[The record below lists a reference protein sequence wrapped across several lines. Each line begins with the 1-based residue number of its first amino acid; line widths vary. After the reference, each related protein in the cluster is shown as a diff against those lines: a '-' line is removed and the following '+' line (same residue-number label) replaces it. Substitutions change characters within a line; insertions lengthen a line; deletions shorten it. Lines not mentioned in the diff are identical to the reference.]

1 MLSNINLTSSV
12 TKRDIGL
19 ILIITILVDLVLYFT
34 KFSSFMFTL
43 YDLLLMI
50 TFYVGI
56 KLHHVL
62 RGNDDGQPE
71 DRKSLLSK
79 FVIVFIAFYCAM
91 TVIDSLSYS
100 LFESY
105 WDNHEQY
112 VEDSAAYVDSAVAEP
127 PKENATA
134 EDMTYYVF
142 SIIDSVGYE
151 FLSSILAG
159 TEEIWR
165 LGYMIL
171 ILLVLKAIFQ
181 KKWDSGNHKPF
192 IITALVLSSFMF
204 GWSHTFASY
213 YDDTSVYIGTVILYS
228 AAGIILGSLL
238 LWAKNLWILVAVHSL
253 YDVLVTIS
261 WYYFNLALEVTILLL
276 LVAYALNHVGAKK
289 KVDMQQQTF

>member
-1 MLSNINLTSSV
+1 MLSNLDLTSSI

-62 RGNDDGQPE
+62 QSNDDQPQ

-112 VEDSAAYVDSAVAEP
+112 VEDSVAYVDSEAAEP
-127 PKENATA
+127 PTENATV

-181 KKWDSGNHKPF
+181 KTWNSKNQRPF
-192 IITALVLSSFMF
+192 MIAALVLSSIMF

-228 AAGIILGSLL
+228 IAGIILGSLL

-261 WYYFNLALEVTILLL
+261 WYYFNLALEVTIVLLL
-276 LVAYALNHVGAKK
+276 IIYAINHLGPRKK
-289 KVDMQQQTF
+289 IEVQQQTF

>member
-1 MLSNINLTSSV
+1 MLSNLNLTSSV
-12 TKRDIGL
+12 TKKDIGL

-34 KFSSFMFTL
+34 KYSSFMFTL

-56 KLHHVL
+56 KLHRVL
-62 RGNDDGQPE
+62 SSNDGEPK
-71 DRKSLLSK
+71 DRKSLLNK

-91 TVIDSLSYS
+91 TVIDALSYS

-112 VEDSAAYVDSAVAEP
+112 VEDSVAYVESAVAEP
-127 PKENATA
+127 PTENATA
-134 EDMTYYVF
+134 EDVTYYVF
-142 SIIDSVGYE
+142 SMIDSVGYE

-181 KKWDSGNHKPF
+181 KKWESGTQKPF
-192 IITALVLSSFMF
+192 MITALVLSSFLF
-204 GWSHTFASY
+204 GWGHTLSSH
-213 YDDTSVYIGTVILYS
+213 YDDLSIYLGTVILYS
-228 AAGIILGSLL
+228 LAGLVLGSLL

-261 WYYFNLALEVTILLL
+261 WYYFNLALEVTIILLL
-276 LVAYALNHVGAKK
+276 IIYAFNHLGVNKRIN
-289 KVDMQQQTF
+289 VQQQTY